1 MEMDLEKQVS
11 DMQLKN
17 ELQDKGFIIIK
28 NFFPKEY
35 IINLR
40 KKAENIFQIQF
51 DRFNYNGSFKE
62 NMIQLFN
69 ENQEVF
75 INCGK
80 IIQSGLIEL
89 YQLPLEK
96 NIIDLIK
103 NLGISF

>member
-1 MEMDLEKQVS
+1 
-11 DMQLKN
+11 
-17 ELQDKGFIIIK
+17 
-28 NFFPKEY
+28 
-35 IINLR
+35 
-40 KKAENIFQIQF
+40 
-51 DRFNYNGSFKE
+51 
-62 NMIQLFN
+62 MIQLFN

-103 NLGISF
+103 NLGISFPNLCTRPVLFFNHPKLGERRILL